1 MSSSVP
7 AIRAD
12 HDGGRVRHSARPPAG
27 PGGSSGKKAFERRRS
42 LTRSI
47 PLLPASVLLVVF
59 LIGPIIASFYG
70 SFTDSALSGTAA
82 SNSSFIGLDNYI
94 ALFTN
99 TGFPNAVLLT
109 VVFVFASAVIGQN
122 ILGLALALL
131 QRNSNR
137 VVSAIV
143 GTIVV
148 TPWVLPEVVAA
159 FASYAFYTNQGTVNS
174 ILAAFGIAGPEWLYT
189 FPLLAVIVAN
199 IWRGTAFSMLVY
211 SAALSDIPPEIT
223 EAAEMDGA
231 GGWKRLRQ
239 VTIPMIRRSIATN
252 SMIIT
257 LQTLSAFT
265 IIYVMTA
272 GGPGQA
278 STTLP
283 VLAYQQAFKNG
294 QIGYGTAIATMLLIV
309 GAIFSIVY
317 IRALSKDT
325 D

>member
-7 AIRAD
+7 AISAD
-12 HDGGRVRHSARPPAG
+12 LDGGRARNSARPPAG
-27 PGGSSGKKAFERRRS
+27 HQGSRSSKSVIRRRS
-42 LTRSI
+42 LARSV
-47 PLLPASVLLVVF
+47 PLVPATALLAVF
-59 LIGPIIASFYG
+59 LFGPIVASFYG
-70 SFTDSALSGTAA
+70 SFTDSALTGSAA
-82 SNSSFIGLDNYI
+82 SNSSFIGLDNYVN
-94 ALFTN
+94 LFQTP
-99 TGFPNAVLLT
+99 GFPMAVLLT
-109 VVFVFASAVIGQN
+109 VVFVLASAVVGQN
-122 ILGLALALL
+122 VLGLALALL
-131 QRNSNR
+131 MRNGNR
-137 VVSAIV
+137 VIGSIV
-143 GTIVV
+143 GTTVV
-148 TPWVLPEVVAA
+148 TAWVLPEVVAA
-159 FASYAFYTNQGTVNS
+159 FASYAFYTNQGTVNTVLS
-174 ILAAFGIAGPEWLYT
+174 WFGITGPEWLYT
-189 FPLLAVIVAN
+189 FPMLAVIIAN

-231 GGWKRLRQ
+231 RGRKRLFQ
-239 VTIPMIRRSIATN
+239 VTIPMIRRSVATN

-265 IIYVMTA
+265 LIYVMTA